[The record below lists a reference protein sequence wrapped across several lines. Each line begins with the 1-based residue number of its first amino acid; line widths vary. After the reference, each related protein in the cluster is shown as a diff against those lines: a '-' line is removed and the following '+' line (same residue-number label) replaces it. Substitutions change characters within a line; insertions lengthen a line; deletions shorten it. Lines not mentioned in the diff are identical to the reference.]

1 MLEVK
6 NTLTEIKND
15 FDGLINRWDMAKERI
30 SVLKDMTV
38 NISKTEK
45 QRENKQTNKTDY
57 SRSVRQLQK
66 RHPLLFNPSQFGV
79 SGNNYCWPSGCTDHR
94 ITA

>member
-6 NTLTEIKND
+6 NTLTEIQNA
-15 FDGLINRWDMAKERI
+15 FDGLINRWDMAKETI

-45 QRENKQTNKTDY
+45 QRESKQTNKKTDY

-66 RHPLLFNPSQFGV
+66 RHKRIIGRSEEERNRRGV
-79 SGNNYCWPSGCTDHR
+79 
-94 ITA
+94 

>member
-57 SRSVRQLQK
+57 SRSVRQPQK
-66 RHPLLFNPSQFGV
+66 RQKCIIGRSEEETEEVFEACCKTEFL
-79 SGNNYCWPSGCTDHR
+79 
-94 ITA
+94 

>member
-6 NTLTEIKND
+6 NTLTEIQNA
-15 FDGLINRWDMAKERI
+15 FDGLINRWDMAKETI

-45 QRENKQTNKTDY
+45 QRESKQTNKKN
-57 SRSVRQLQK
+57 R
-66 RHPLLFNPSQFGV
+66 LFKI
-79 SGNNYCWPSGCTDHR
+79 CET
-94 ITA
+94 TTKEA